1 MRRLKETQSRPGWH
15 LYIAFSFLQ
24 RNRRS
29 ECSMHCMGK
38 RNM

>member
-24 RNRRS
+24 GSRCS
-29 ECSMHCMGK
+29 ECSVHCMGK
-38 RNM
+38 INV